1 MKRFFESLSIGN
13 KLALGFGVV
22 LVLTVIV
29 AWTGYYGLGQVNKQ
43 AAHMKYLSN
52 VRNTLLQLKAARQ
65 QYINSHNEADA
76 AVFGNKLDDYKQLL
90 SQYSKVLGSDTGYET
105 SRRQLDEYE
114 HAFNQLQSKI
124 KRASVIT
131 AKSFESVEKIASD
144 FPDLMQNLVHANDS
158 QGVLL
163 AAKAEHIFAL
173 LNTMLQ
179 IEAVRNK
186 PLTIGTAEDKA
197 SQIDSLL
204 DDISRA
210 NTANASIISQLKTT
224 LKNYM
229 QLVHEYS
236 LRMKEAVHEQ
246 DNFTAIAAKMNAH
259 LDTVSESQLLK
270 QRRVTNNTLMT
281 LLIVSLAAIS
291 LGIFFSWFLRY
302 LTIVPLSGVMK
313 MATNLANGK
322 LVHISRIERKDE
334 LGQLHNLFAKLSND
348 MREVIG
354 DIVTGV
360 SQLSSAVHQ
369 LSKSITQSAEK
380 MSAQHQETD
389 QVATAINEMAAT
401 VHEVANNAE
410 STAHTA
416 SVTDGQVSKGNEMV
430 HGAASLISGL
440 AGELNQTTD
449 AMNELKKDSDSVGN
463 ILNVI
468 KEVAD
473 QTNLLAL
480 NAAIEAARAG
490 EAGRGFAVVA
500 DEVRNL
506 ASRTQHSAEEIET
519 LVTRLQERADS
530 SLEMMIQS
538 RDKSADNADKAQSVL
553 EVFKQISE
561 SMAQL
566 QDMSQQIATAAE
578 EQSQVSEDINQRVI
592 SVRDL
597 ADETANASQEA
608 EQAITELSELS
619 SHMKGLT
626 ERFNIVG

>member
-13 KLALGFGVV
+13 KLASGFGVV

-29 AWTGYYGLGQVNKQ
+29 ALTGYYGLEQVNQQ
-43 AAHMKYLSN
+43 AAHMKYLSK
-52 VRNTLLQLKAARQ
+52 VRTTLLQLNLSRQ

-76 AVFGNKLDDYKQLL
+76 AVFGNKLDHYKQLF
-90 SQYSKVLGSDTGYET
+90 SQYQKVLGANSGYGTGRAHLKQYE
-105 SRRQLDEYE
+105 D
-114 HAFNQLQSKI
+114 AFNQLQSKI
-124 KRASVIT
+124 RQASAIT
-131 AKSFESVEKIASD
+131 QKSFESVETIAHD
-144 FPDLMQNLVHANDS
+144 FPQLMQTLEQNNDS
-158 QGVLL
+158 KSLLL

-173 LNTMLQ
+173 LNTTLQ
-179 IEAVRNK
+179 LEAARNK
-186 PLTIGTAEDKA
+186 PLTMSDAEDKA
-197 SQIDSLL
+197 RQL
-204 DDISRA
+204 DGILDEISRS
-210 NTANASIISQLKTT
+210 NTDSATIVSELKTT
-224 LKNYM
+224 LQTYM
-229 QLVHEYS
+229 QLIHEYG
-236 LRMKEAVHEQ
+236 LRMTEAVQEQ
-246 DNFTAIAAKMNAH
+246 HDFAAIAAKMNAH
-259 LDTVSESQLLK
+259 FDKISEIQKVEQRHVTDRTLL
-270 QRRVTNNTLMT
+270 M

-291 LGIFFSWFLRY
+291 VGIFFSWFIRY

-313 MATNLANGK
+313 MATNLANGQ
-322 LVHISRIERKDE
+322 LAHIHHIERKDE

-348 MREVIG
+348 MQEVIG
-354 DIVTGV
+354 EIVAGV
-360 SQLSSAVHQ
+360 SQLSSAVNQ
-369 LSKSITQSAEK
+369 LSNSIAQSAAK

-416 SVTDGQVSKGNEMV
+416 LVTDGQVSKGSEMV
-430 HGAASLISGL
+430 TGAVSLISGL
-440 AGELNQTTD
+440 ADDLNQTTIV
-449 AMNELKKDSDSVGN
+449 MNELKKDSDNVGN
-463 ILNVI
+463 ILSVI

-506 ASRTQHSAEEIET
+506 ASRTQQSAEEIET
-519 LVTRLQERADS
+519 LITRLQERADG
-530 SLEMMIQS
+530 SLSMMVQS
-538 RDKSADNADKAQSVL
+538 RDKSADNADKAQVVL

-597 ADETANASQEA
+597 ADETAGASQEA
-608 EQAITELSELS
+608 EQAIQGLSELS
-619 SHMKGLT
+619 THMKQLT
-626 ERFNIVG
+626 ERFKII